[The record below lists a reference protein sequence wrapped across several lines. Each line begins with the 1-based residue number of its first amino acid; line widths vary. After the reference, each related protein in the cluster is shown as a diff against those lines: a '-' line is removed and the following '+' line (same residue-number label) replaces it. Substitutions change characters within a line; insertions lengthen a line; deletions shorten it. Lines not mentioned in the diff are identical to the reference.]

1 VIYSFLY
8 VLIFSVAL
16 VLIQKLDISIPPLFS
31 LLVTASI
38 ASIYFNLINLHRL
51 KEMYRDCFRNSSLWI
66 LIMSI
71 VLLMWGC
78 TMIGPG
84 KIGASSF
91 NFLYFAWL
99 GTLGFVSLS
108 FQDWKKN
115 RMKFYFGLSILL
127 LIIANIF
134 LELQES
140 FTSDTGLGIFLA
152 LAGGT
157 SSFVYFKVSQAFTK
171 KTHLSAT
178 QILSVRFYL
187 SIIVLFI
194 ILPKHNVSEYL
205 SWNNSLSLVL
215 LAFCSL
221 IIPLYFSQK
230 ALEKITS
237 EQHAIINSL
246 CPAVTGVLQEIIFND
261 LKLEQMVIYLL
272 YSGVIGFSYLMSRFR
287 QKSMVNA

>member
-51 KEMYRDCFRNSSLWI
+51 KEMYHDCFRNSSLWI

-127 LIIANIF
+127 LIVANIF

-157 SSFVYFKVSQAFTK
+157 SSFVYFKASQAFTK

-205 SWNNSLSLVL
+205 SLNNSLSLVL

-261 LKLEQMVIYLL
+261 LKVEQMVIYLL